1 MYRVL
6 PRRRT
11 DGICSQHGPSRAV
24 RSSRV
29 RASRFLLRRRVRVV
43 PGVLRARDGLL
54 REELSCVRR
63 LLASASSNARMRNL
77 RFGLR
82 ALSSVTPGTAPSS
95 RRRIRSIG
103 HRPRFGRILY
113 VDAAR
118 AAAAWTR
125 LASD

>member
-82 ALSSVTPGTAPSS
+82 ALSSVTSRNRAQLRQAHSLDWPST
-95 RRRIRSIG
+95 RVRS
-103 HRPRFGRILY
+103 HSLRGRS
-113 VDAAR
+113 R

>member
-11 DGICSQHGPSRAV
+11 DAFVDSTGPHV
-24 RSSRV
+24 RCAR
-29 RASRFLLRRRVRVV
+29 RGCGRPRFLLRRRVRVV

-95 RRRIRSIG
+95 GRRIRSIG